1 MAPHLLPAP
10 GNTDSGDAGPGEADG
25 TGWMRERLAGPGRIV
40 ERTRLRPDGR
50 IEGVFDFDSVDA
62 LCSAPLLR
70 RDCRYRQTA
79 GGGFEFSME
88 LPAAADFAP
97 PAAGGSAPVAGRTPA
112 NAEIRIRA
120 EGRIISHNGDGPIER
135 GNVVVWRRPAEGR
148 AAADSA
154 PGDTLRVR
162 TDGASVFAYTARTVG
177 RSALIAL
184 AVVGASLALLVFEGR
199 RRLRRTAP
207 EGGPGGGD

>member
-1 MAPHLLPAP
+1 
-10 GNTDSGDAGPGEADG
+10 
-25 TGWMRERLAGPGRIV
+25 MRERLAGPGRIV

-62 LCSAPLLR
+62 LCAAPLLR

-88 LPAAADFAP
+88 LPAGADFAP
-97 PAAGGSAPVAGRTPA
+97 AAAAGSAPAA
-112 NAEIRIRA
+112 AEIRVRA

-135 GNVVVWRRPAEGR
+135 GNVVVWRRPTEGR
-148 AAADSA
+148 AAGDGA
-154 PGDTLRVR
+154 PGETLRVR

-184 AVVGASLALLVFEGR
+184 AVVAASLALLVFEGR

>member
-10 GNTDSGDAGPGEADG
+10 GNTDSGEAGPGEADG

-62 LCSAPLLR
+62 LCAAPLLR

-97 PAAGGSAPVAGRTPA
+97 RAAAGSAPAA
-112 NAEIRIRA
+112 AEIRVRA

-148 AAADSA
+148 AAADGA

-184 AVVGASLALLVFEGR
+184 AVVAASLALLVFEGR
-199 RRLRRTAP
+199 RRLRRTPRAAA
-207 EGGPGGGD
+207 EGGPGGDD